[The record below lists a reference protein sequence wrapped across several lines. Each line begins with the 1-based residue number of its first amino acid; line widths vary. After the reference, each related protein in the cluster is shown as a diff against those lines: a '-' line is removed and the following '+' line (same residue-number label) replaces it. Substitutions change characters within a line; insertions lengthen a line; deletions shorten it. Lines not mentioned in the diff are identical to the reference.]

1 LFLNFMPTSFTL
13 ILTALFLA
21 AAVVIGGSACQS
33 AIKTRVAEAETK
45 PSPTPG
51 NSTGS
56 ITIAAVGD
64 IMMGS
69 TSINETFLPPNDG
82 RDMLR
87 EVTPALSSAD
97 ITFGNLEGPM
107 LEGGKTEKCADTSV
121 KKPNDANATPTPT
134 PTPVPSPAKP
144 DVAKKPIPC
153 FAFRVPTRYGQYL
166 KDAGFDVMNVANNHA
181 GDFGEMGRASTRKVL
196 DSLGIEY
203 AGGDRGKFSTA
214 YLNVKGL
221 TVAVVG
227 FDHNP
232 ISPNVND
239 LDEARALVTAA
250 KKRAQIVIVSFHGG
264 TEGEGAQ
271 HVLSQT
277 EMLGSEKRGNLPLFA
292 HTVIDAGAD
301 LVLGHGPHVLRGM
314 EMYKGH
320 LIVYSMGNF
329 ATYGMFNLKGA
340 QGTTAIFE
348 ITLNKDGSLAGGRII
363 PAKQLGRGGPVLDD
377 TGAAITKLRELSA
390 ADFSASAPK
399 IADDG
404 TLAR

>member
-1 LFLNFMPTSFTL
+1 MPTRFKL
-13 ILTALFLA
+13 ILTVVILA
-21 AAVVIGGSACQS
+21 AASVIGGAACQS
-33 AIKTRVAEAETK
+33 ATLKTPRVEAETK
-45 PSPTPG
+45 PSPTPV
-51 NSTGS
+51 SSADS

-82 RDMLR
+82 RDMFK
-87 EVTPALSSAD
+87 EVTTTLSAAD

-121 KKPNDANATPTPT
+121 KKPVSAYATPTPT

-196 DSLGIEY
+196 DSLGIGY

-214 YLNVKGL
+214 YLNVKGV

-250 KKRAQIVIVSFHGG
+250 KKHAQIVIVSFHGG

-348 ITLNKDGSLAGGRII
+348 ITLNKDGRFAGGKII
-363 PAKQLGRGGPVLDD
+363 PARQLGRGGPVLDD
-377 TGAAITKLRELSA
+377 SGAAIKKLQELSA
-390 ADFSASAPK
+390 ADFGSSAARIS
-399 IADDG
+399 DDG
-404 TLAR
+404 LIEAR